1 MYQIIENFCKSEQEN
16 GLMLIDMSTGSGKT
30 YNVIKYI
37 FDASQFPENQSKKFF
52 FITTLK
58 KNLPIEDLKNHFE
71 NAGKLS
77 LFKEK
82 FLFLDS
88 NSDSVIENFT
98 VELKKEIP
106 IEFKKLEEY
115 KHLDNDI
122 EVIKNQENNVNLR
135 KIAASIKENLRTKTE
150 PEFRKTLENILE
162 KKYSTVEKRLTAI
175 KTDKDWQWVGKLYPS
190 VFTRDKQIIFMSVD
204 KFLARNSTIVEPSYQ
219 LYNSD
224 IINGSYIFIDEF
236 DATKETMLNNIITN
250 GLRDKIDYLD
260 LFNAIYSALLINSFP
275 KSITTPSKQRSEG
288 QYKDQSLVGVLE
300 ELREKADKLC
310 NEFSLRSIYKTE
322 ESISESK
329 NFLFQDYRFVSVLD
343 GNKRFITS
351 GYNSTE
357 NVNYISFSDNKPT
370 SEKNNIQALL
380 GKLRGFVGWFRG
392 SVNILATN
400 YLQQKNENHKDG
412 DNKFTYEAAVR
423 TILSLFHLSDR
434 YKDYLTTQILMDNHK
449 ERGGIAGP
457 DFDLSFYQNGFRY
470 YSFIDNPNHDMQ
482 SGMLMY
488 LFRTTPEKILLRFC
502 EKAKVIGI
510 SATATIPTVI
520 GNYDLDYLR
529 CKMQGRFVE
538 ISEEDKTRLKTD
550 FENNQVGYKNINIHT
565 KLLGMDDDE
574 AYSVESWYDVF
585 EDDELCNWAFERVK
599 TNVSE
604 SNDYNQRRYLR
615 IALAYK
621 EFAIHNDIQSF
632 LCVLTKHPRPYDSQL
647 NLDVL
652 IELFTLILK
661 KYNPSIK
668 ADKTVVQLDGAE
680 YDLKKDEIIKRLS
693 SGEKLF
699 VISVYQTIGAG
710 QNLQYPIPKELSDSI
725 IKTNGWRKNGIE
737 EKDFDAIYIDKPTNI
752 LVQLGENLSEE
763 DFVKYLFHV
772 DFLQE
777 YSELS
782 IADCRTHIK
791 KAFKTYINGH
801 TSKEDYAANI
811 YNSNSVL
818 LLHTKIIIQAIGR
831 ICRTNNKRKNIYIYA
846 DSRIKGCI
854 DNSVIDGRS
863 LNKEFL
869 KLASTIENSDQHL
882 SQKEYCNAANL
893 TSSKVY
899 RFINNILNEDWTSER
914 IVQWNSLRTLVLK
927 YPTLSYKKFASD
939 FPAHNFYFELPKVD
953 NHYFFSEDEDY
964 KNVDVSFSK
973 DSEHKNRV
981 SSQAA
986 RLDALMMYMPLK
998 EHFEKNGYCISF
1010 VPQKYIMSPPLFN
1023 NIYKGALGEV
1033 AGLFLFSHYNG
1044 YDLEQT
1050 NNPELFELFD
1060 YKLKDKAVY
1069 VDFKNWGDSTDFENA
1084 SMLEKIAS
1092 KAKKCECH
1100 RIIIANV
1107 ISKKDIHPT
1116 ETRFNEVDILKIPSL
1131 LKFDGTHTYINQ
1143 ESWDSI
1149 REFINA
1155 TTD

>member
-1 MYQIIENFCKSEQEN
+1 
-16 GLMLIDMSTGSGKT
+16 
-30 YNVIKYI
+30 
-37 FDASQFPENQSKKFF
+37 
-52 FITTLK
+52 
-58 KNLPIEDLKNHFE
+58 
-71 NAGKLS
+71 
-77 LFKEK
+77 
-82 FLFLDS
+82 
-88 NSDSVIENFT
+88 
-98 VELKKEIP
+98 
-106 IEFKKLEEY
+106 
-115 KHLDNDI
+115 
-122 EVIKNQENNVNLR
+122 
-135 KIAASIKENLRTKTE
+135 
-150 PEFRKTLENILE
+150 
-162 KKYSTVEKRLTAI
+162 
-175 KTDKDWQWVGKLYPS
+175 
-190 VFTRDKQIIFMSVD
+190 
-204 KFLARNSTIVEPSYQ
+204 
-219 LYNSD
+219 
-224 IINGSYIFIDEF
+224 
-236 DATKETMLNNIITN
+236 MLNNIISN

-260 LFNAIYSALLINSFP
+260 LFNAIYSALTINSFP

-288 QYKDQSLVGVLE
+288 PYKDQSLVAVLD
-300 ELREKADKLC
+300 ELREKAEKLC

-322 ESISESK
+322 DSISESK

-343 GNKRFITS
+343 GNKKFITS
-351 GYNSTE
+351 GYSRDE
-357 NVNYISFSDNKPT
+357 NVNFIKFTDSKPL

-392 SVNILATN
+392 TVNILAIN
-400 YLQQKNENHKDG
+400 YLQQKNENYKDG
-412 DNKFTYEAAVR
+412 NNKFTYEAAVR
-423 TILSLFHLSDR
+423 TILSLFHLSER
-434 YKDYLTTQILMDNHK
+434 YKDYLTAQILIDNHK
-449 ERGGIAGP
+449 ERGGIAGSN
-457 DFDLSFYQNGFRY
+457 FDLSFYQNGFRY

-502 EKAKVIGI
+502 EKAKVVGI

-538 ISEEDKTRLKTD
+538 ISDEDKIRLKTD
-550 FENNQVGYKNINIHT
+550 FDNNQIGYKNINIHT
-565 KLLGMDDDE
+565 NLIGMDDDE
-574 AYSVESWYDVF
+574 AYSVDSWFEVF
-585 EDDELCNWAFERVK
+585 EDDELCNWAFEKIK
-599 TNVSE
+599 TSVSE

-621 EFAIHNDIQSF
+621 EFAVHDDIQSF
-632 LCVLTKHPRPYDSQL
+632 LCVLTKHPRSYDSQL
-647 NLDVL
+647 NLDTL
-652 IELFTLILK
+652 YELFNLILK
-661 KYNPSIK
+661 KYNPSLEARK
-668 ADKTVVQLDGAE
+668 SVVQLDGAE
-680 YDLKKDEIIKRLS
+680 YDSKKDEIIKRLTL
-693 SGEKLF
+693 GEKLF

-710 QNLQYPIPKELSDSI
+710 QNLQYPIPSNLSSEI
-725 IKTNGWRKNGIE
+725 VKTNGWKKSGIE

-752 LVQLGENLSEE
+752 LVQLSENLSEE
-763 DFVKYLFHV
+763 DFVKYLFQV

-782 IADCRTHIK
+782 IADCRAHIK

-801 TSKEDYAANI
+801 ITKDEFATNL
-811 YNSNSVL
+811 YNSNSVI
-818 LLHTKIIIQAIGR
+818 LLHTKTIIQAIGR
-831 ICRTNNKRKNIYIYA
+831 ICRTNNKRRNIYIYA

-869 KLASTIENSDQHL
+869 KLASTIDNTEQRL
-882 SQKEYCNAANL
+882 AQKQYSYAANL

-899 RFINNILNEDWTSER
+899 RFINNILNEEWTSER
-914 IVQWNSLRTLVLK
+914 IEQWNTLRSLVLK
-927 YPTLSYKKFASD
+927 NPTLSYDMFAND
-939 FPAHNFYFELPKVD
+939 FPAHNFYFELPKVG
-953 NHYFFSEDEDY
+953 NHYYYSEEEDY

-973 DSEHKNRV
+973 DKEHINRV
-981 SSQAA
+981 SSKAS
-986 RLDALMMYMPLK
+986 RLDALMMYTPLK

-1060 YKLKDKAVY
+1060 YKLKGKAVY
-1069 VDFKNWGDSTDFENA
+1069 VDFKNWGDSTDFENT

-1092 KAKKCECH
+1092 KAKKCDCH

-1107 ISKKDIHPT
+1107 ISKKEVHPA
-1116 ETRFNEVDILKIPSL
+1116 ETCFNEVDILKIPSL